1 MKLNDVDQQKKDI
14 NELYQHIDYSA
25 HEMAKLYQRVENLC
39 ARLQENHQNNNQNN
53 SLELEG
59 YSKKLLESIE
69 TLEVK
74 EKQVG
79 KQFAALE
86 RKTKGIEEKIQQISL
101 IEDKLVQYIDEIENI
116 SQQDSKQVQSNEI
129 TLIDASTDRKIVI
142 RKDELK
148 KIRSYMKKNTE

>member
-1 MKLNDVDQQKKDI
+1 VK
-14 NELYQHIDYSA
+14 
-25 HEMAKLYQRVENLC
+25 
-39 ARLQENHQNNNQNN
+39 HQNNNQNN
-53 SLELEG
+53 SLELED

-79 KQFAALE
+79 EQLAALE
-86 RKTKGIEEKIQQISL
+86 RKTKGIEEKIQQISQ

-116 SQQDSKQVQSNEI
+116 SQQDNKQEQSNEI
-129 TLIDASTDRKIVI
+129 TLTDASTDRKIVI